1 VVLLRDLE
9 VTWRIILKYLLMK
22 IDANICK
29 YRIYVPP
36 NRDQMKPFVE
46 SVIKLNAPYK
56 QDIPGQ
62 LMEY

>member
-1 VVLLRDLE
+1 
-9 VTWRIILKYLLMK
+9 MK
-22 IDANICK
+22 FDANMCK

-36 NRDQMKPFVE
+36 NRYQMKPFVE

-62 LMEY
+62 LMEC